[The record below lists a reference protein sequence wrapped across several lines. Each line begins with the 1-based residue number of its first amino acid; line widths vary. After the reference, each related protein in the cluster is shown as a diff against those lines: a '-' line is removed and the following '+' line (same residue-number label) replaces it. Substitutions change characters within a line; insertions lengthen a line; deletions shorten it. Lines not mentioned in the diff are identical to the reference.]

1 MLCSG
6 LLCIS
11 SVNALSRSESVPDC
25 IIFVRKLDSEEEED
39 EEVWKVR
46 MSFWWRTEAFSVSE
60 VSWEAV
66 GMGWGVEE
74 GGRDGIVVYRRAV
87 GVNVKGDLGLKGT
100 FVGSWTMSALE
111 GRSGAEGT
119 MFFLLECGLA
129 FVASFTF
136 GFACEF

>member
-6 LLCIS
+6 LLCTS
-11 SVNALSRSESVPDC
+11 SVNALSRSESVPDW
-25 IIFVRKLDSEEEED
+25 IIFVRKLDSEDEED
-39 EEVWKVR
+39 EEDWKVR
-46 MSFWWRTEAFSVSE
+46 MSFWWRTEAFS

-74 GGRDGIVVYRRAV
+74 GGRDGMAVYQRAV

-111 GRSGAEGT
+111 GRSGAGGA

-129 FVASFTF
+129 FVASFIF
-136 GFACEF
+136 GFACEI